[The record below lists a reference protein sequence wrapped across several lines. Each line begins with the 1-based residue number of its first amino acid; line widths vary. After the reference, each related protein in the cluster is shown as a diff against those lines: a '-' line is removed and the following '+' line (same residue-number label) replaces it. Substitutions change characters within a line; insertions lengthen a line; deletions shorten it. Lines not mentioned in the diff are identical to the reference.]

1 MEHGA
6 GDATA
11 AGVLFERSLRVLGEA
26 EIAVAAIGED
36 DELLT
41 MTMDEKFVTSV
52 DDSYGQ
58 AVGGKNKP
66 PPGIETEVRVESAG
80 SLRMA
85 QAAVLSSWSQVLSRA
100 GDCATARGY
109 LVKAKGLDGNNV
121 CVLHSLARC
130 VLGLGTQIPLPC
142 FISQL
147 VTVCPYIAIYKTD
160 TFFDLFQGWTSSRGT
175 TPGRSRC
182 TDTFCKKST
191 QATRTPV

>member
-58 AVGGKNKP
+58 AVGGKNNP
-66 PPGIETEVRVESAG
+66 PPGIKTCPSAVASFVG
-80 SLRMA
+80 MLLIPCLR
-85 QAAVLSSWSQVLSRA
+85 
-100 GDCATARGY
+100 G
-109 LVKAKGLDGNNV
+109 KG
-121 CVLHSLARC
+121 
-130 VLGLGTQIPLPC
+130 
-142 FISQL
+142 
-147 VTVCPYIAIYKTD
+147 
-160 TFFDLFQGWTSSRGT
+160 
-175 TPGRSRC
+175 
-182 TDTFCKKST
+182 
-191 QATRTPV
+191 

>member
-58 AVGGKNKP
+58 AVGGKNNP
-66 PPGIETEVRVESAG
+66 PPESKPRSA
-80 SLRMA
+80 
-85 QAAVLSSWSQVLSRA
+85 SS
-100 GDCATARGY
+100 
-109 LVKAKGLDGNNV
+109 
-121 CVLHSLARC
+121 
-130 VLGLGTQIPLPC
+130 P
-142 FISQL
+142 
-147 VTVCPYIAIYKTD
+147 
-160 TFFDLFQGWTSSRGT
+160 
-175 TPGRSRC
+175 PGRFAWRKPR
-182 TDTFCKKST
+182 FCHPG
-191 QATRTPV
+191 RRF